1 MMKEV
6 KFIRPTLVSGVSYK
20 RGDVASFRSKTAD
33 AVVMRGDG
41 VYVRETKI
49 ANIDVV
55 TKESKNKQVNKE
67 LSFRD
72 KARAALD
79 SAGIKYDGR
88 WGDSLLRKALKD
100 NGLEV

>member
-55 TKESKNKQVNKE
+55 TKESKDKQVNKE

-72 KARAALD
+72 RAREALD
-79 SAGIKYDGR
+79 DAGVKYDGR
-88 WGDSLLRKALKD
+88 RNDDYFRQLLIH
-100 NGLEV
+100 NGLKV